1 MAARARGF
9 DVMKPYAEV
18 IGDPISHSKSPIIH
32 GFWLEKL
39 GIDADYRTCAV
50 KAEDLADYFEQRR
63 DDANWRGCNIT
74 VPHKIAAMDL
84 VSDPGDVRASI
95 GAMNTVFRGETDALI
110 GTNTDAAG
118 FFTPIADLNLT
129 GLPVAV
135 VGTGGAAH
143 AVLFAL
149 SKADVGPVTI
159 LARNPL
165 KGASLLARFGLKG
178 SVQSLDKPLPSVA
191 LLVNATQLGMI
202 EQDPLDLD
210 MSPLPDD
217 AVVYDIVYTPLET
230 GLLKAAAARD
240 LETIDGLEMLVGQA
254 ALAFELFFG
263 TAPPHEHDAELR
275 ERLLA

>member
-1 MAARARGF
+1 
-9 DVMKPYAEV
+9 MKPYAEV

-39 GIDADYRTCAV
+39 GIEADYRTCAV
-50 KAEDLADYFEQRR
+50 KAESLADYFAERR
-63 DDANWRGCNIT
+63 NDANWRGCNIT

-84 VSDPGDVRASI
+84 VGDPGDVRASI
-95 GAMNTVFRGETDALI
+95 GAMNTVFRGEAGALI

-118 FFTPIADLNLT
+118 FFTPIADLPLA

-165 KGASLLARFGLKG
+165 KGAALLARFGLKG
-178 SVQSLDKPLPSVA
+178 SVQSLDKVLPPVA
-191 LLVNATQLGMI
+191 LLVNATQLGMVGQ
-202 EQDPLDLD
+202 EPLDLD
-210 MSPLPDD
+210 LAPLPHD
-217 AVVYDIVYTPLET
+217 AIVYDIVYTPLET

-240 LETIDGLEMLVGQA
+240 LEAIDGLEMLIGQA
-254 ALAFELFFG
+254 ALAFELFFDA
-263 TAPPHEHDAELR
+263 APPREYDDELR
-275 ERLLA
+275 ALLTT